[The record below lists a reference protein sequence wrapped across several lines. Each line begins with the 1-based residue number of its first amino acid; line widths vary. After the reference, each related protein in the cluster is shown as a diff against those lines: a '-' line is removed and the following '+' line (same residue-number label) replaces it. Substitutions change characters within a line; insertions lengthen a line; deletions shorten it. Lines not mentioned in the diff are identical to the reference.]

1 MEQPVVLDVEGRD
14 VHGEGARLRAR
25 PATRILLPD
34 GIPAWGVTDFATTRR
49 LLTDP
54 RVSRNANRH
63 WPAWQRGE
71 IPANWPLRVWVEV
84 EHMGTAYGAEHRRL
98 RNLTSGAFT
107 ASRTAGL
114 RPQIEQVTAELL
126 DAVANRDGVV
136 DLRREFAMPL
146 PAEVI
151 CRLFGVPADV
161 RPDMLRYLAVAFDT
175 AASPEDIGAGI
186 GAVFGL
192 LHELIM
198 AKREAPGDDLTSAMI
213 AAQADGD
220 AFTHKEILDTLA
232 LMVAA
237 GYETT
242 ANLLDHAITALL
254 SHPEQLALVQNGERD
269 WSDVVE
275 ETLRWQGP
283 VGYLSL
289 RYAVE
294 DIDLGGLVIPQ
305 GDVIIIGFAGTGRDE
320 QRFGA
325 TAGDFDLTRPDK
337 QHLSFGHGVHH
348 CLGAALARLE
358 AQVALPAVF
367 ERFPGLALAVDP
379 GELRPNRSMLSNG
392 HVELPVTLG

>member
-1 MEQPVVLDVEGRD
+1 
-14 VHGEGARLRAR
+14 
-25 PATRILLPD
+25 
-34 GIPAWGVTDFATTRR
+34 
-49 LLTDP
+49 
-54 RVSRNANRH
+54 
-63 WPAWQRGE
+63 
-71 IPANWPLRVWVEV
+71 
-84 EHMGTAYGAEHRRL
+84 
-98 RNLTSGAFT
+98 
-107 ASRTAGL
+107 
-114 RPQIEQVTAELL
+114 
-126 DAVANRDGVV
+126 
-136 DLRREFAMPL
+136 MPL

-151 CRLFGVPADV
+151 CRLFGVPADI
-161 RPDMLRYLAVAFDT
+161 RPDMLRYLDVAFDT
-175 AASPEDIGAGI
+175 AASPEEIGAGI

-254 SHPEQLALVQNGERD
+254 SHPEQFDLVRKGERD

-294 DIDLGGLVIPQ
+294 NIDLGDGLVIPQ

-320 QRFGA
+320 QRFGT

-348 CLGAALARLE
+348 CVGAALARLE
-358 AQVALPAVF
+358 AQVALPALF
-367 ERFPGLALAVDP
+367 ERFPDLALAVEL